1 MKKIITLLLSFFIIT
16 ACAGANKNGPDASHG
31 LNAAILG
38 AAHLILSPLQ
48 IAAGLTEGLSSIPYY
63 LSTNIHE
70 VNRGLIKAQA
80 KITLDDTYESAYGK
94 QLNSVPENGDTG
106 DVFRRMK
113 HATQYFQAVLKQYG
127 VHEYNHYFLTSIDTA
142 NDDGYT
148 LFAVV
153 YRPLDTIQIIDKYN
167 GKDIREF
174 SKTDRLY
181 YEPFEKTSDGRKLDI
196 IIDWAGIPRE
206 YVKTQ
211 KAQAIMITMAANAV
225 LDKKISS
232 TYWEIE
238 NRWMAGEYKKIVEK
252 RMGQVKNSM
261 KI

>member
-1 MKKIITLLLSFFIIT
+1 M
-16 ACAGANKNGPDASHG
+16 
-31 LNAAILG
+31 
-38 AAHLILSPLQ
+38 
-48 IAAGLTEGLSSIPYY
+48 
-63 LSTNIHE
+63 
-70 VNRGLIKAQA
+70 
-80 KITLDDTYESAYGK
+80 
-94 QLNSVPENGDTG
+94 
-106 DVFRRMK
+106 
-113 HATQYFQAVLKQYG
+113 
-127 VHEYNHYFLTSIDTA
+127 HYFLTSIDTA

-153 YRPLDTIQIIDKYN
+153 YRPLDTIQVIDKYN
-167 GKDIREF
+167 GKDTRVF
-174 SKTDRLY
+174 SKTDRLH
-181 YEPFEKTSDGRKLDI
+181 YEPFEKTVDGRKLDT

-225 LDKKISS
+225 IDKKHSA

-238 NRWMAGEYKKIVEK
+238 NRWMAGEYKEIVEE